1 MPAQIVREDA
11 DTIVIQ
17 LTFSKH
23 ANFLEA
29 EEQIQDG
36 LNEAGRLA
44 TERCL
49 ADFDAD
55 GSPMIVAGTKLTAKK
70 QRVEKK
76 YESPFGVVRVQRY
89 AYQSPTGGAVFIP
102 LEARARIVGDSTPRF
117 AKLVASKYSHNNASV
132 VQRDLEESL
141 HRKVSRCY
149 IQDISALV
157 AAGIEAKS
165 RVWETGGKEPAPEEV
180 AAIGIGLDG
189 VCMLFCEDGYRQAMV
204 GTIAFYDR
212 GGNRLHTHYVATAP
226 EHGRSDFFAQ
236 MDREIARVK
245 RRYAHALYAGVSDGA
260 SDFRPWLEK
269 HTTTQVLDFWH
280 LTEYLAQASKAMF
293 GRAVDREQWMDDRCH
308 RLKHR
313 HGAAAEILAEI
324 EAARDKPGLS
334 AAKKEVL
341 ETAARYMRNNSDRT
355 NYASYRKRRLPIG
368 SGITEA
374 ACKSVVKQ
382 RMCGSGMKWKFSGAE
397 TVLTLRSKTLTEG
410 AWRVFWDQ
418 VAKFGL

>member
-1 MPAQIVREDA
+1 MAAQIIREDD

-23 ANFLEA
+23 ASFLEA

-36 LNEAGRLA
+36 LNEAGRLV

-49 ADFDAD
+49 ADFDSD

-76 YESPFGVVRVQRY
+76 YESPFGVLRVQRY
-89 AYQSPTGGAVFIP
+89 AYQSPAGGAVFIP
-102 LEARARIVGDSTPRF
+102 LETRARIVGNSTPRF
-117 AKLVASKYSHNNASV
+117 AKLVASKYSHNNAGV

-149 IQDISALV
+149 IQDVSALV

-165 RVWETGGKEPAPEEV
+165 RLWETGGKEPAPEEV

-212 GGNRLHTHYVATAP
+212 GGDRLHTHYVATAP
-226 EHGRSDFFAQ
+226 EHGRSAFLAQ

-245 RRYAHALYAGVSDGA
+245 RRYAHARYVGVSDGA

-280 LTEYLAQASKAMF
+280 LTEYLAEASKAMF
-293 GRAVDREQWMDDRCH
+293 GRAAEREQWMDDRCH

-313 HGAAAEILAEI
+313 HGAAAEILTEI

-334 AAKKEVL
+334 TAKRETL
-341 ETAARYMRNNSDRT
+341 ETTARYLRNNSDRT
-355 NYASYRKRRLPIG
+355 NYASYRKRRFPIG

-410 AWRVFWDQ
+410 AWQIFWDQ

>member
-1 MPAQIVREDA
+1 MAAQIIREDD

-23 ANFLEA
+23 ASFLEA

-49 ADFDAD
+49 ADFDSD

-76 YESPFGVVRVQRY
+76 YESPFGVVRLQRY
-89 AYQSPTGGAVFIP
+89 AYQSSAGGAVFIP
-102 LEARARIVGDSTPRF
+102 LEARARIIGNSTPRF
-117 AKLVASKYSHNNASV
+117 AKLVASKYSHNNAGV

-141 HRKVSRCY
+141 HRNVSRCY
-149 IQDISALV
+149 IQDVSALV

-165 RVWETGGKEPAPEEV
+165 RLWETGGKEPAPEEV

-212 GGNRLHTHYVATAP
+212 GGDRLHTHYVASAP
-226 EHGRSDFFAQ
+226 EHGRSAFLAQ

-245 RRYAHALYAGVSDGA
+245 RRCVHARYVGVSDGA

-280 LTEYLAQASKAMF
+280 LTEYLAEASKAMF
-293 GRAVDREQWMDDRCH
+293 GRAAEREQWMDDRCH
-308 RLKHR
+308 HLKHR
-313 HGAAAEILAEI
+313 HGAAAEILTEI
-324 EAARDKPGLS
+324 EAALDKPNLS
-334 AAKKEVL
+334 TAKRETL
-341 ETAARYMRNNSDRT
+341 ETTARYMRNNLDRT

-397 TVLTLRSKTLTEG
+397 TVLTLRSKTLTDG
-410 AWRVFWDQ
+410 AWQIFWDQ